1 MNIFAV
7 HQCPIQSARELPD
20 VHVNKMLQEC
30 VQLLSTAHAVLD
42 GHTESCAPT
51 HTNHPCAIFVR
62 ENSKSYMWVLEHAKA
77 LMEEYTYRTGKIH
90 QYQTKYM
97 DWVLELPKNICNT
110 GEPEFRMCMPDEFKL
125 AAFFDVNLAYR
136 LYLKDKYKVWATRT
150 DKRPMIAKWTKRKTP
165 EWAQ

>member
-1 MNIFAV
+1 MNIFAI

-77 LMEEYTYRTGKIH
+77 LMEEYTYRTGKVH

-97 DWVLELPKNICNT
+97 DW
-110 GEPEFRMCMPDEFKL
+110 G
-125 AAFFDVNLAYR
+125 A
-136 LYLKDKYKVWATRT
+136 
-150 DKRPMIAKWTKRKTP
+150 
-165 EWAQ
+165 